1 MDVHAKEASASKE
14 ILRVRES
21 SARMEEE
28 RGQSTTRWL
37 EAPVL
42 LAASVIPGVPQSVSR
57 DFPEPPLKIKLLVCS
72 PPRVA
77 ISGLLYFDTGFGYRG
92 SPRYPGEEDFNDS
105 GRAC

>member
-1 MDVHAKEASASKE
+1 MDVHAKEASASEE

-42 LAASVIPGVPQSVSR
+42 FAASVIPGMPQSVSR
-57 DFPEPPLKIKLLVCS
+57 DFPEPPLKIKLPVCS

-77 ISGLLYFDTGFGYRG
+77 ISRLLYSDTDFGYRG
-92 SPRYPGEEDFNDS
+92 FPAVRGS
-105 GRAC
+105 GGFQ